1 MQKIPKTI
9 YQAARFSTDLKQEPV
24 AELMHISVESLRAYE
39 SGVTIPPADI
49 VIMMI
54 ETYCTPW
61 LAYQHLKTSTLVGE
75 KYLPDIDFRD
85 LPTSVLM
92 LQKEMADTYAVN
104 RDMIDVTC
112 DGQIDAHEHTQ
123 WGKVTTEI
131 KQLIGAG
138 FSLLFAPVQKE
149 KVTCTAMQMAS
160 RIK

>member
-9 YQAARFSTDLKQEPV
+9 YQAARLSTDLKQEPV

-39 SGVTIPPADI
+39 SGITIPPGDI

-54 ETYCTPW
+54 ETYGTPW

-92 LQKEMADTYAVN
+92 LQKEMSDTYAV
-104 RDMIDVTC
+104 REEMIEVTC
-112 DGQIDAHEHTQ
+112 DGRIDAHENPQ
-123 WGKVTTEI
+123 WNKVTTEI
-131 KQLIGAG
+131 KQLISAG
-138 FSLLFAPVQKE
+138 LSLLFAPAQKE
-149 KVTCTAMQMAS
+149 KVTCTAMQMTS
-160 RIK
+160 RVK